1 MEIPDL
7 GLYLL
12 TGEDISAGRST
23 LEIVEKAIEGGVQ
36 TIQLREK
43 KMSAGQLVR
52 LGKKLR
58 VITRENGVALIIN
71 DRVDV
76 ALAVG
81 ADGVHLGQ
89 DDFPIEEARKLLGN
103 RAILGLSV
111 DNVEEAVK
119 AERAGADYVGL
130 GPIYRT
136 MTKTDTGPVIGP
148 ESIREVKDRIG
159 IPVVAIGGIHM
170 ENAPAALRAG
180 ADSLAV
186 ITAVTEAR
194 DITGAARDLT
204 NLIRQYGG

>member
-136 MTKTDTGPVIGP
+136 MTKTDTGPMIGP